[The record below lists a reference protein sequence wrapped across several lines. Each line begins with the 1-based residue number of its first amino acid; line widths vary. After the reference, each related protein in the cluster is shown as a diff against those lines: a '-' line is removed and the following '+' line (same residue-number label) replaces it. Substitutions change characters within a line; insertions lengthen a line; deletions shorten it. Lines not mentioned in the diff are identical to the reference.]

1 MRPQPLLP
9 VFLYLPP
16 TQLLI
21 PSTMWGD
28 CTPQLSI
35 LPSLQVE
42 MMGGSNGGS
51 SPDKSD
57 DPCRKEATSTLS
69 LRGSPKSK
77 SLLPDPVSALQ
88 QIWFGG

>member
-1 MRPQPLLP
+1 MEPVGHGTGPPWGPAHVCTEEIEMRLLPLLP

-16 TQLLI
+16 QQLLI

-42 MMGGSNGGS
+42 ALMV
-51 SPDKSD
+51 DLLW
-57 DPCRKEATSTLS
+57 TSLTTLVE
-69 LRGSPKSK
+69 RRP
-77 SLLPDPVSALQ
+77 PPP
-88 QIWFGG
+88 